1 MKIYKYELPLGDET
15 LVIKEKV
22 IKFLDVQNQN
32 DVAMVWVLV
41 DPQVKEKETIIEAFG
56 TGWDIPDYVDEY
68 IGTTQDEFGFVW
80 HYFTV
85 DIHLPELKKEEVNEL
100 TNVGNEG
107 YTASLGQADFLVN
120 WEELLNALGK
130 IGVSAEQASQSYYDF
145 AENLSRRTI

>member
-1 MKIYKYELPLGDET
+1 MKIYKYELPCGDET

-32 DVAMVWVLV
+32 NIAMVWALV
-41 DPQVKEKETIIEAFG
+41 DDAQVKEKETTIAAFG

-68 IGTTQDEFGFVW
+68 IGTAQDEFGFVW

-85 DIHLPELKKEEVNEL
+85 DIPELEKEEISEL
-100 TNVGNEG
+100 TNVGNDG
-107 YTASLGQADFLVN
+107 YTASLGQADFIVN

-130 IGVSAEQASQSYYDF
+130 IGASAEQVQ
-145 AENLSRRTI
+145 